1 MVHGK
6 NHRKGFE
13 VEGGVETVI
22 AGIDVGLKRCHIAV
36 IKKDKVIYLG
46 ELRLDFPIKFAG
58 IDAPLTLPQEGFFRE
73 CERELHKIG
82 IRIIPPIF
90 LKRIHEIG
98 AKIAD
103 ELRRKDA
110 EVFEVYPY
118 ATRWILGMRWS
129 KRRKEGRSKILE
141 ALRSYI
147 EFPPTDDHNEI
158 DAIVSALTVKMF
170 LEGKGEIIC
179 GRDGCI
185 LIPHRSLLSQS
196 S

>member
-1 MVHGK
+1 MVYGE

-22 AGIDVGLKRCHIAV
+22 AGIDVGVKKCHMALIEGDRV
-36 IKKDKVIYLG
+36 VYLG

-58 IDAPLTLPQEGFFRE
+58 IDSPLTMPQEGFFRE
-73 CERELHKIG
+73 CERKLHKMG
-82 IRIIPPIF
+82 IRVIPPIF
-90 LKRIHEIG
+90 LKKVHEIG
-98 AKIAD
+98 VKIAE
-103 ELRRKDA
+103 ELKSRD
-110 EVFEVYPY
+110 VNVLEVYPY

-141 ALRSYI
+141 SLKNYV

-185 LIPHRSLLSQS
+185 IIPRRSHLSRFS
-196 S
+196 